1 MNHKVLYI
9 CLESREDLSSYPNVA
24 LFEPLFSSTLPCL
37 IIVIKFGRKREPGI
51 FYPERNVEFDSDT
64 AGKGDLVLPVVSYCF
79 AKQASV
85 LLVLCLP
92 FAKSQCCEEV

>member
-1 MNHKVLYI
+1 MLHY
-9 CLESREDLSSYPNVA
+9 SSLSFLLHSHV
-24 LFEPLFSSTLPCL
+24 SSSSLNLAGKENLAFFTLR
-37 IIVIKFGRKREPGI
+37 GM
-51 FYPERNVEFDSDT
+51 FDSDT